1 MAIDLRAKTYC
12 NLGTIISGDFAD
24 DYLQNNGLVK
34 TVGNLKLDGIHTP
47 AVGTQIFFAYEKHG
61 NLTRLPRV
69 LRVLSSFAD
78 PYRNTTDISMGCRL
92 SYLEQLKPPPTTFEV
107 DIGFSIALPPVTGAT
122 LAAWVCQQVG
132 LSHGT
137 FPLTNTYALNRLT
150 PEGGYIALLSDLLV
164 SESYVGYL
172 DETETLRFI
181 DLSNG
186 STYGPLLSNQ
196 EVIDVGAIGVGQLP
210 AASVLVRYNSQRF
223 TRSFYTTPAEPSAAP
238 AELLQKRDWEKSSSF
253 SRTRHDVP
261 FYETVNGKKVY
272 YTLFYNFTSTSETL
286 TTYDS
291 LDRVVKRVETR
302 IKSLGEVNSLWV
314 SDNLSAIPAADLSD
328 LGIESRTTTTTTY
341 VSNRAADYPYT
352 NMPSKITSMVEEPRI
367 AVAGNLGLDSYF
379 HPTIKQ
385 LSTIYDPYDLVCV
398 SQTVDYYDTVVP
410 QIYQAT
416 DPNTEE
422 RVDAIYN
429 TGVTRKVQEVYVGKF
444 ETVQGQQSLKKRMD
458 YLLAVGKQTR
468 PDSSIGPWNDT
479 LNRIIT
485 DASVLRL
492 KDVNTEIVTNRE
504 FGYEAR
510 PPLQE
515 RAIQAFSKSAET
527 NNVAEI
533 QWVLGSSQST
543 SYLELSMPFASDDQ
557 IVGGI
562 MNGYI
567 IASDAGAKALRFGRA
582 QNALLLGNRNG
593 MNMQLPPELLPAV
606 PFAPLYFTANGAT
619 AQYRANANS
628 WTFDASGLVCS
639 TDALFWGGITGNNNF
654 WYPTAPNTTSISI
667 SATPAYDPNAQPA
680 NTITTP
686 ANFDPTAS
694 DWISTLLPTNESPT
708 FPTSVTPPASAAP
721 YIQTITLTPTL
732 QVGFDAAR
740 FDYPLAF
747 TRTPAP
753 TPLQLV
759 NSFSLADVRYP
770 VPTPL
775 RLSVGTLVVM
785 DMAEEDNFYGS
796 WSQQN
801 YDWNAYLRPGKW
813 GA

>member
-24 DYLQNNGLVK
+24 DYLQNSGLIK

-47 AVGTQIFFAYEKHG
+47 AVGTQIYFAYEKNG

-69 LRVLSSFAD
+69 MRVLSSFAD
-78 PYRNTTDISMGCRL
+78 PYRNTTDISMGCLL
-92 SYLEQLKPPPTTFEV
+92 SLLDQLKPPPTTFENEAV
-107 DIGFSIALPPVTGAT
+107 IDISIPPVSAST
-122 LAAWVCQQVG
+122 LADWVCTQIG
-132 LSHGT
+132 LAHGT

-150 PEGGYIALLSDLLV
+150 PDNGFIALLSDLLV

-186 STYGPLLSNQ
+186 STFGPLLSNQ
-196 EVIDVGAIGVGQLP
+196 EVIDVGAIGAGQLP
-210 AASVLVRYNSQRF
+210 AQSVVVNYSSLRFKPPDPFAYN
-223 TRSFYTTPAEPSAAP
+223 
-238 AELLQKRDWEKSSSF
+238 RDWELDESLLGANYTVAYTQEANNVTSSYNYNYYYTNL
-253 SRTRHDVP
+253 SRTQT
-261 FYETVNGKKVY
+261 FYDG
-272 YTLFYNFTSTSETL
+272 
-286 TTYDS
+286 
-291 LDRVVKRVETR
+291 LDRVFKRVETR
-302 IKSLGEVNSLWV
+302 TRSLGEVNGQWV
-314 SDNLSAIPAADLSD
+314 GAAMS
-328 LGIESRTTTTTTY
+328 GPGGGGQFYATQNVTTTVTTISEY
-341 VSNRAADYPYT
+341 VSNNAADYPYC
-352 NMPSKITSMVEEPRI
+352 NMVKRTTTSTEEDLRT
-367 AVAGNLGLDSYF
+367 VAGTLGINTYR
-379 HPTIKQ
+379 HP
-385 LSTIYDPYDLVCV
+385 
-398 SQTVDYYDTVVP
+398 QTNALATLPSGTVVTSRVVQDYDTIIP
-410 QIYQAT
+410 AT
-416 DPNTEE
+416 TSIANEAGKFEDY
-422 RVDAIYN
+422 IYN
-429 TGVTRKVQEVYVGKF
+429 TGSTKQKTSNYASSYQ
-444 ETVQGQQSLKKRMD
+444 TLPGQQSLRRRLTSIENAAASASSYD
-458 YLLAVGKQTR
+458 WQNAINSTIYGSAALSLI
-468 PDSSIGPWNDT
+468 DST
-479 LNRIIT
+479 T
-485 DASVLRL
+485 Q
-492 KDVNTEIVTNRE
+492 IVTNRE
-504 FGYEAR
+504 FGLEKR
-510 PPLQE
+510 PSLQD
-515 RAIQAFSKSAET
+515 RLNSANRKGPTTE
-527 NNVAEI
+527 NKAEL
-533 QWVLGSSQST
+533 QWVYGSPAST
-543 SYLELSMPFASDDQ
+543 SYIEFSMPLASDDQ
-557 IVGGI
+557 IV
-562 MNGYI
+562 NGAVI
-567 IASDAGAKALRFGRA
+567 TSDAGAKALRFGRA
-582 QNALLLGNRNG
+582 QNGLLLGNRNG
-593 MNMQLPPELLPAV
+593 MNMQLTPELLPAV

-667 SATPAYDPNAQPA
+667 SATPAYNPNAQPA

-708 FPTSVTPPASAAP
+708 FPTSVTPAASAAP
-721 YIQTITLTPTL
+721 YIQTITLTPTV
-732 QVGFDAAR
+732 QVGFNAAR

-759 NSFSLADVRYP
+759 NSFTGEDVRYP

>member
-69 LRVLSSFAD
+69 MRVLSSFAD
-78 PYRNTTDISMGCRL
+78 PYRNTTDISMGCLL
-92 SYLEQLKPPPTTFEV
+92 SLLDQLKPPPTTFENEV
-107 DIGFSIALPPVTGAT
+107 VIDISIPPVSAAT
-122 LAAWVCQQVG
+122 LANWVCTQIG
-132 LSHGT
+132 LAHGT

-150 PEGGYIALLSDLLV
+150 PDNGFIALLSDLLV
-164 SESYVGYL
+164 SESFVGYL

-181 DLSNG
+181 DLSSG
-186 STYGPLLSNQ
+186 STFGPLLSNQ
-196 EVIDVGAIGVGQLP
+196 EVIDVGAIGAGQLP
-210 AASVLVRYNSQRF
+210 AQSVVVNYSSLRFKPPDPFAYN
-223 TRSFYTTPAEPSAAP
+223 
-238 AELLQKRDWEKSSSF
+238 RDWELDESLLGATYTVAYTQEVNNVTSSSEYNYYYTNL
-253 SRTRHDVP
+253 SRTQT
-261 FYETVNGKKVY
+261 FYDG
-272 YTLFYNFTSTSETL
+272 
-286 TTYDS
+286 
-291 LDRVVKRVETR
+291 LDRVTKRVETR
-302 IKSLGEVNSLWV
+302 TRSLGEVNGQWV
-314 SDNLSAIPAADLSD
+314 GAAMS
-328 LGIESRTTTTTTY
+328 GPGGGGQFYATQNVTTTVTTISEY
-341 VSNRAADYPYT
+341 VSNSAADYPYC
-352 NMPSKITSMVEEPRI
+352 NMVKRRTTTTEEDLRT
-367 AVAGNLGLDSYF
+367 VAGTLGINTYR
-379 HPTIKQ
+379 HP
-385 LSTIYDPYDLVCV
+385 
-398 SQTVDYYDTVVP
+398 QTNALATLPSGTVVTSRVVEDYDTIIP
-410 QIYQAT
+410 AT
-416 DPNTEE
+416 TSIANEAGKVEDY
-422 RVDAIYN
+422 IYN
-429 TGVTRKVQEVYVGKF
+429 TGSTKQKNSNYASSYQ
-444 ETVQGQQSLKKRMD
+444 TLPGQQSLRRRLTSIENAASSASSYD
-458 YLLAVGKQTR
+458 WQNAINSTIYGSAELSLI
-468 PDSSIGPWNDT
+468 DST
-479 LNRIIT
+479 T
-485 DASVLRL
+485 Q
-492 KDVNTEIVTNRE
+492 IVTNRE
-504 FGYEAR
+504 FGLEKR
-510 PPLQE
+510 PSLQD
-515 RAIQAFSKSAET
+515 RLNSANRKGPTTE
-527 NNVAEI
+527 NKAEL
-533 QWVLGSSQST
+533 QWIYGSPAST
-543 SYLELSMPFASDDQ
+543 SYIEFSMPLASDDQ
-557 IVGGI
+557 IV
-562 MNGYI
+562 NGAV

-667 SATPAYDPNAQPA
+667 TATPAYDPTAQPA

-732 QVGFDAAR
+732 QVGFEAAR

-759 NSFSLADVRYP
+759 NSFTVADVRYP

>member
-24 DYLQNNGLVK
+24 DYLQNNGLIK

-69 LRVLSSFAD
+69 MRVLSSFAD
-78 PYRNTTDISMGCRL
+78 PYRNTTDISMGCLL
-92 SYLEQLKPPPTTFEV
+92 SLLDQLKPPPTTFENEV
-107 DIGFSIALPPVTGAT
+107 VIDISIPPVSAVT
-122 LAAWVCQQVG
+122 LANWVCTQIG
-132 LSHGT
+132 LAHGS

-150 PEGGYIALLSDLLV
+150 PDNGFIALLSDLLV

-186 STYGPLLSNQ
+186 STFGPLLSNQ

-210 AASVLVRYNSQRF
+210 AQSVVVNYSSLRFKPPDPFAYNRNWELDESLLGAN
-223 TRSFYTTPAEPSAAP
+223 YTVAYTQEANNVTTSYDYNYYYTN
-238 AELLQKRDWEKSSSF
+238 L
-253 SRTRHDVP
+253 SRTQTFYDV
-261 FYETVNGKKVY
+261 
-272 YTLFYNFTSTSETL
+272 
-286 TTYDS
+286 
-291 LDRVVKRVETR
+291 LDRVTKRVETR
-302 IKSLGEVNSLWV
+302 TRSLGEVNGQWV
-314 SDNLSAIPAADLSD
+314 GAAMS
-328 LGIESRTTTTTTY
+328 GPGGGGQFYATQNVTTTVTTISEY
-341 VSNRAADYPYT
+341 VSNSAADYPYC
-352 NMPSKITSMVEEPRI
+352 NMVKRRTTTTEEDYRT
-367 AVAGNLGLDSYF
+367 VAGTLGINTYR
-379 HPTIKQ
+379 HPNTDALATIP
-385 LSTIYDPYDLVCV
+385 SG
-398 SQTVDYYDTVVP
+398 TVVTSRVVEDYDTIIP
-410 QIYQAT
+410 AT
-416 DPNTEE
+416 TSIANEAGKVEDY
-422 RVDAIYN
+422 IYN
-429 TGVTRKVQEVYVGKF
+429 TGSTKQKNSNYASSYQ
-444 ETVQGQQSLKKRMD
+444 TLPGQQSLRRRLTSIENAASSASSYD
-458 YLLAVGKQTR
+458 WQNAINSTIYGSAELSLI
-468 PDSSIGPWNDT
+468 DST
-479 LNRIIT
+479 T
-485 DASVLRL
+485 Q
-492 KDVNTEIVTNRE
+492 IVTNRE
-504 FGYEAR
+504 FGLEKR
-510 PPLQE
+510 PSLQD
-515 RAIQAFSKSAET
+515 RLNSANRKGPTTE
-527 NNVAEI
+527 NKAEL
-533 QWVLGSSQST
+533 QWIYGSPAST
-543 SYLELSMPFASDDQ
+543 SYIEFSMPLASDDQ
-557 IVGGI
+557 IV
-562 MNGYI
+562 NGVVI
-567 IASDAGAKALRFGRA
+567 PSDAGSKALRFGRA

-593 MNMQLPPELLPAV
+593 MNMQLPPELLPPV

-667 SATPAYDPNAQPA
+667 SATPAYNPNALPA

-747 TRTPAP
+747 IRTPAP
-753 TPLQLV
+753 TPLRLV
-759 NSFSLADVRYP
+759 NSFTGKDVRYP